1 MVGASAVAGVARQI
15 NGGGTTMGT
24 RGKDNISS
32 AAKSKVVGG
41 KGRTSRPSKF
51 QPVGGKSST

>member
-1 MVGASAVAGVARQI
+1 MVGAFAVAGVARQI

-24 RGKDNISS
+24 RGKDKISNV
-32 AAKSKVVGG
+32 AKSKAVGD
-41 KGRTSRPSKF
+41 KGRTSRPLKF